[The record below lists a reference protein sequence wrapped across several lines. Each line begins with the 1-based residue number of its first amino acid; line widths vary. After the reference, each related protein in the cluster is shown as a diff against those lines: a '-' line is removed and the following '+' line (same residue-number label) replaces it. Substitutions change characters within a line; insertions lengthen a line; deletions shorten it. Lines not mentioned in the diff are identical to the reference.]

1 MTREAEDE
9 DCEKELFGGRR
20 KRVLVLVLRW
30 VEGLGMEG
38 RGRKDG
44 PGGRAGP
51 GSVLRAWFPGE
62 RAQTGGQVFI

>member
-30 VEGLGMEG
+30 VEGWGWRGGEG
-38 RGRKDG
+38 KTDLE
-44 PGGRAGP
+44 A
-51 GSVLRAWFPGE
+51 
-62 RAQTGGQVFI
+62 AQGQVRY